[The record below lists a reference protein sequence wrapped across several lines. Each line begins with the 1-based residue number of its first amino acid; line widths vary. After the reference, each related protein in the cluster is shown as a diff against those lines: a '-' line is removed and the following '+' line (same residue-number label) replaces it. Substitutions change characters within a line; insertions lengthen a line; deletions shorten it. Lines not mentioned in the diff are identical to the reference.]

1 MQRDG
6 QYLQSIGSN
15 NMHYNR
21 STAICSRSGCKGM
34 EEGNASYFS
43 LQGTET
49 RCDSDIK
56 KMDTKLNRD
65 HKEIKEKKRR
75 KGKERKKL
83 QQSVRDIIRLFDNGW
98 YILKLLIV

>member
-21 STAICSRSGCKGM
+21 STAICSRSGCKGT
-34 EEGNASYFS
+34 EEKEMHRIVFS
-43 LQGTET
+43 LQRTET

-56 KMDTKLNRD
+56 KKMNTKLNRD
-65 HKEIKEKKRR
+65 QRKSGEKR
-75 KGKERKKL
+75 KGKKRLEFKQATRKHQPTL
-83 QQSVRDIIRLFDNGW
+83 S
-98 YILKLLIV
+98 